1 MAESLGATCCDDVSE
16 CTHLVAVLRKQDG
29 YTNKLLDS
37 LAPPPP
43 GKAPV
48 EIVRPDWLYAS
59 RGAWKRMN
67 EEDFRVFGWADLRER
82 AAAAIAERQRR
93 LASGRSSHEV
103 GDGGPGSSRKRR
115 RESRGADGAGPS
127 QDLQQRA
134 EQTLVSDAQALL
146 KDLDSMLHDS
156 MLSGSPSTGSAGDD
170 NETLDE
176 DDEYGNLSED
186 DLEAQ
191 LDQESDDQDAIE
203 VTGYDD
209 EADEESEGE
218 EAVDQ
223 DLDLY

>member
-1 MAESLGATCCDDVSE
+1 
-16 CTHLVAVLRKQDG
+16 
-29 YTNKLLDS
+29 
-37 LAPPPP
+37 
-43 GKAPV
+43 
-48 EIVRPDWLYAS
+48 
-59 RGAWKRMN
+59 MN

-103 GDGGPGSSRKRR
+103 GDGGSGSSRKRR

-134 EQTLVSDAQALL
+134 EQTLVSGAQALL
-146 KDLDSMLHDS
+146 KDLDS